1 MARGSPISLNVPLD
15 AIRHCQSICR
25 RHAKSFYLA
34 SWALPRQ
41 KRVAAWVVYAF
52 SRVSD
57 DLVDAGGPDAAGRF
71 KKWRQQVETAFDS
84 GQSDD
89 LVLSAFV
96 PICRTYGIPRR
107 LVFQLLDG
115 LADDL
120 SKDRYR
126 TFAELKK
133 YCVKV
138 AAVPGLM
145 LLRVLGCTDLRAK
158 RHAQDL
164 GIAMQLT
171 NILRDVKEDAAR
183 GKIYLP
189 LEDLAAAG
197 YSESDLHAGVQSAA
211 FDRLMNVQI
220 NRARALYETADA
232 GIAYLPSDARLCVR
246 LCSAFYLG
254 ILDELSQPGVSPL
267 QGRVVV
273 PFSKKA
279 AIAARLVLSPNP
291 S

>member
-1 MARGSPISLNVPLD
+1 MVPD
-15 AIRHCQSICR
+15 SFPDFSASVRHCQSICR

-57 DLVDAGGPDAAGRF
+57 DLVDAGGPDADENFAR
-71 KKWRQQVETAFDS
+71 WRIQVKAAFDS
-84 GQSDD
+84 GQPDD

-107 LVFQLLDG
+107 LVFQLLGG

-133 YCVKV
+133 YCFKV

-145 LLRVLGCTDLRAK
+145 MLRVLGCTDLRAK

-171 NILRDVKEDAAR
+171 NILRDVKEDASR

-189 LEDLAAAG
+189 LEDLDAAG
-197 YSESDLHAGVQSAA
+197 YSESDLHAGVRSAA
-211 FDRLMNVQI
+211 FDRFMAMHLR
-220 NRARALYETADA
+220 RARALYASADA

-246 LCSAFYLG
+246 LCSAFYRG
-254 ILDELSQPGVSPL
+254 ILDELSQPGFSPL
-267 QGRVVV
+267 QGRAVV

-279 AIAARLVLSPNP
+279 AIAARLVFSPNP